1 MVIGQL
7 TIGNLMI
14 GHLRADHL
22 RADHRMIGNLMTGHL
37 MIGHRQGKAGNSMDL
52 FSGLLNRPVYWG
64 GEPAK
69 VE

>member
-7 TIGNLMI
+7 TIGN
-14 GHLRADHL
+14 L

-52 FSGLLNRPVYWG
+52 FSVLLNRPVYWG

>member
-7 TIGNLMI
+7 TIGNL
-14 GHLRADHL
+14 
-22 RADHRMIGNLMTGHL
+22 RADHRMIG
-37 MIGHRQGKAGNSMDL
+37 HRQDQAGNSMDL
-52 FSGLLNRPVYWG
+52 FSVLLNRPVYWG